1 MTSDDAWQR
10 PRLRWAIDT
19 AATPGR
25 WGDLWG
31 DTHFAESLARAL
43 RRLGQQVTI
52 DRRDTRDRASRAE
65 DDVVLAL
72 RGLEIGPPQ
81 PGAVNFLWVISHP
94 DEVVA
99 DEARRYDAV
108 FAAGPRWARER
119 GDEWGLAITP
129 LLQCT
134 DRELCRPDRATGA
147 APDTSGRVLFIG
159 NARRGGHRPLVEAAA
174 RDADVAIIGT
184 GWENTP
190 QARRLVATSVPNADV
205 GAHYAAAR
213 VVLNDHWADMRR
225 AGFVSNRLFDA
236 VACGA
241 RVLSDPIDGLAE
253 LFDDSVVA
261 REAAEEIAAVLD
273 ADPDQVWP
281 ARERRLATAEQVRS
295 EHSFDRRAATLLEH
309 AVALRTSAAPAAA
322 SDRPA
327 PASRR
332 WWWPGRSDSGRQ
344 VMK

>member
-1 MTSDDAWQR
+1 MTSDGIGQA

-52 DRRDTRDRASRAE
+52 DRRDTRERASRAE

-81 PGAVNFLWVISHP
+81 PGAINLLWVISHP
-94 DEVVA
+94 DDLTA

-108 FAAGPRWARER
+108 FAAGPRWAHER
-119 GDEWGLAITP
+119 ADEWGIAITP
-129 LLQCT
+129 LPQCT
-134 DRELCRPDRATGA
+134 DVELCHPGRAEGA
-147 APDTSGRVLFIG
+147 APETAGRVLFIG
-159 NARRGGHRPLVEAAA
+159 NARRGAHRPLVEAAA
-174 RDADVAIIGT
+174 AAADVAIIGT
-184 GWENTP
+184 GWEDTP
-190 QARRLVATSVPNADV
+190 QAGRLVAKSVPNADV

-213 VVLNDHWADMRR
+213 IVLNDHWQDMRR
-225 AGFVSNRLFDA
+225 AGFISNRLFDA

-241 RVLSDPIDGLAE
+241 RVLSDEIDGLTE
-253 LFDDSVVA
+253 LFGASVVGCDA
-261 REAAEEIAAVLD
+261 EHEVAAILG
-273 ADPDQVWP
+273 ADPDELWP
-281 ARERRLATAEQVRS
+281 DRTQRLAAAERIRV

-309 AVALRTSAAPAAA
+309 ALALREARVGA
-322 SDRPA
+322 SGRSSTPGA
-327 PASRR
+327 RR
-332 WWWPGRSDSGRQ
+332 WWQVGRSRRR
-344 VMK
+344 